1 MKKFMLLMTTAFLVS
16 CGGDQTETTASEA
29 KVVGQNQSDILTYIP
44 ATSPLLLTSGTNPEQ
59 YPARYIEVMQ
69 SNMDGVVKYIEVL
82 VKQSLDKSDSYV
94 ANDIDQGES
103 DADTEVND
111 TESTES
117 IEHKKVMAFVDKW
130 FIQDKFNKIGFKM
143 GETQMAVY
151 MIDLVPVIRIKL
163 SQGHQIDDMLS
174 ELQQEFE
181 LPFVTSDINQTTVRE
196 IAAEQMTLMLATHDD
211 YLVVTGAPTVL
222 KDQMINQI
230 LGIEKPKLS
239 LADDQTI
246 MNQIKQKHNFTT
258 DDLLLVDFKALADYF
273 IYPSKHNSTIVNYL
287 QIDDNMLSAVC
298 KDEISAMLDHTPRM
312 VAGNKTLS
320 NDTIHGSFVFEIDE
334 TIAQDMATMTG
345 RIPQGNKDAA
355 FAFGMSFDLQNA
367 KNIASKYVNQ
377 LVNDPYKCE
386 HFAPLNQQA
395 NDLQAQLSQ
404 PIPPFVGNFKGFN
417 FSLDDLK
424 LNLANAN
431 LANPNPSEIIESLKT
446 QVFLA
451 VDKTDAL
458 LGMAQ
463 MMLQPQLEGLEIK
476 TDGSLITLADKVPML
491 SGKDIPLDI
500 SELYAAI
507 SSDTI
512 GVSMGHVGGG
522 DLSDKVKQPGQ
533 AVLMSFSANIDGY
546 KSILEQIFSMAEMP
560 NMPESVKN
568 ELLVQ
573 KELTLSMLYWKTQQM
588 TVSFTDKGFE
598 TDFNITY

>member
-1 MKKFMLLMTTAFLVS
+1 MLLMTTAFLVS